1 WSSGMDGPPCSG
13 RIGGSTASPSVNSCP
28 TNGNSWA
35 RDIHGNLGLH
45 EIDQYLQLWQVLQHT
60 VLSAAPDQLIWKW
73 TASSTYSAQSCYLAT
88 FHGSTTCC
96 TWKLEAYLEVLG
108 TGWPTKTGAGP
119 LRDWLDM
126 YCNITPAA
134 SYAIKSRKRSSTC
147 CWNAP
152 SLARHGTRP
161 WPGCAFQP
169 QSPTASPRSWTGGS
183 MPGRTRRRASR
194 SP

>member
-1 WSSGMDGPPCSG
+1 MVIGNGRTALLWEDWWIDGQSVRELLPNLYNCIPKRRRTARTVADGM
-13 RIGGSTASPSVNSCP
+13 
-28 TNGNSWA
+28 NGNSWA

-169 QSPTASPRSWTGGS
+169 QSPTAS
-183 MPGRTRRRASR
+183 
-194 SP
+194 